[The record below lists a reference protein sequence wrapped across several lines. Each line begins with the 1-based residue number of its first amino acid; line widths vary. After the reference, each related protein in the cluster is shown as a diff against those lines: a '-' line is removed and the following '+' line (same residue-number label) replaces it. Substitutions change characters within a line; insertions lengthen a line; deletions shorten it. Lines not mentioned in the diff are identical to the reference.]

1 MRHTRPTLALILAL
15 GLGLPAAAQEAPAA
29 PADTEQKADAGA
41 YLAAQ
46 TAAIHRDYRAA
57 LALHV
62 RALLA
67 DPQNP
72 GLIEG
77 AMISAASLGD
87 LPRAITFA
95 ANLPNTSQTAQ
106 MVRVADEAAREDFAA
121 LLKGFSEGRQLG
133 LVIDGLVSAWAE
145 LGRGEMS
152 AALADFDKVAGTPGL
167 ESFGLYHKA
176 LALAQVGDLEGAEK
190 ILSGETAG
198 PLRMLRRGVIAHA
211 QILSQLERNADA
223 VKLLAEGFPHGEDP
237 GIDALR
243 ARLEAGETVPFDVT
257 RSPKDGIAEVFY
269 TLATA
274 LSGEA
279 ENNFTL
285 LHTRIANYLRPDLT
299 EALLLSAGLLEA
311 DGQYDLAVETYAQV
325 PTDDQGWH
333 LAEIGRA
340 EALEAAGK
348 TEAALEALRNLS
360 RSHAGVLRV
369 HVALGDMLRRAE
381 KYDEAITAYTA
392 ALDLVAAPQ
401 EQHWVLFYTR
411 GIAHERQKQWDEAE
425 ADFRKALALSPDQ
438 AQVLNYLGYGF
449 IDMNRNLDEALAMIE
464 RAVELAPNTGYILDS
479 LAWGYYRLG
488 RYADA
493 LAPMEKASLMEPV
506 DPIVTDHLGDVYW
519 AVGRKLEARFQWRR
533 ALSFD
538 PEEKEA
544 DRIRRKLEVGLD
556 AVLAEE
562 GAAPLKPVD
571 AAANAD

>member
-1 MRHTRPTLALILAL
+1 MALRPDAL
-15 GLGLPAAAQEAPAA
+15 
-29 PADTEQKADAGA
+29 A
-41 YLAAQ
+41 YLAGLFPDLGPVAVLDVGANPIEGDAPYKGLM
-46 TAAIHRDYRAA
+46 AAGLAHVTGFEPQEGPLAA
-57 LALHV
+57 LNARKSLAETYHPHALG
-62 RALLA
+62 AGGPA
-67 DPQNP
+67 DLHLYHHS
-72 GLIEG
+72 GFT
-77 AMISAASLGD
+77 SL
-87 LPRAITFA
+87 F
-95 ANLPNTSQTAQ
+95 
-106 MVRVADEAAREDFAA
+106 
-121 LLKGFSEGRQLG
+121 K
-133 LVIDGLVSAWAE
+133 IDPA
-145 LGRGEMS
+145 
-152 AALADFDKVAGTPGL
+152 VAGM
-167 ESFGLYHKA
+167 
-176 LALAQVGDLEGAEK
+176 VGFAK
-190 ILSGETAG
+190 STRPAG
-198 PLRMLRRGVIAHA
+198 KV
-211 QILSQLERNADA
+211 
-223 VKLLAEGFPHGEDP
+223 
-237 GIDALR
+237 
-243 ARLEAGETVPFDVT
+243 
-257 RSPKDGIAEVFY
+257 
-269 TLATA
+269 
-274 LSGEA
+274 
-279 ENNFTL
+279 
-285 LHTRIANYLRPDLT
+285 
-299 EALLLSAGLLEA
+299 
-311 DGQYDLAVETYAQV
+311 AVETRRL
-325 PTDDQGWH
+325 DD

-340 EALEAAGK
+340 EALESAGN

-360 RSHAGVLRV
+360 RSHAGVMQV

-381 KYDEAITAYTA
+381 KFDEAITAYTA

-411 GIAHERQKQWDEAE
+411 GIAHERQKQWDQAE

>member
-1 MRHTRPTLALILAL
+1 MRQTRPTLALILAL
-15 GLGLPAAAQEAPAA
+15 GLGLPAIAQDAPAP
-29 PADTEQKADAGA
+29 PASSAAMADAGA

-72 GLIEG
+72 TLIEG
-77 AMISAASLGD
+77 AMISAVSLGD
-87 LPRAITFA
+87 LERAVSFA
-95 ANLPNTSQTAQ
+95 ANLPATNQTAQ
-106 MVRVADEAAREDFAA
+106 MVRLADEAAREDFAA
-121 LLKGFSEGRQLG
+121 LLKGFAEGRQLG

-152 AALADFDKVAGTPGL
+152 AALANFDKVAGTQGL

-190 ILSGETAG
+190 ILSGEAAG

-223 VKLLAEGFPHGEDP
+223 VKLLAEGFPPGEDP
-237 GIDALR
+237 GADALR
-243 ARLEAGETVPFDVT
+243 AQLEAGETVPFDVA

-279 ENNFTL
+279 ENNYTL
-285 LHTRIANYLRPDLT
+285 LHTRIANHLRPDLT
-299 EALLLSAGLLEA
+299 ESLLLSAGLLEA
-311 DGQYDLAVETYAQV
+311 DDQFDLAVETYAQV
-325 PTDDQGWH
+325 PTDDLGWH
-333 LAEIGRA
+333 MAEIGRA
-340 EALEAAGK
+340 EALEAAGN
-348 TEAALEALRNLS
+348 TEAAIEALRNLS
-360 RSHAGVLRV
+360 RSHAGLVQV
-369 HVALGDMLRRAE
+369 HVAAGDMLRRAE
-381 KYDEAITAYTA
+381 KYEEAITAYTA
-392 ALDLVAAPQ
+392 ALDLVAAPKQ
-401 EQHWVLFYTR
+401 QHWVLFYTR
-411 GIAHERQKQWDEAE
+411 GIAEERLKRWDAAE

-449 IDMNRNLDEALAMIE
+449 IDMNRNLDEALKMIE
-464 RAVELAPNTGYILDS
+464 RAVELAPDTGYILDS

-493 LAPMEKASLMEPV
+493 LAPMEKASLLEPV

-538 PEEKEA
+538 PEETEA
-544 DRIRRKLEVGLD
+544 ERIRRKLELGLD

-562 GAAPLKPVD
+562 GVKPLKPVD